1 MAAGADRYVVKGG
14 PTKELIA
21 LVESVESVLEPS

>member
-21 LVESVESVLEPS
+21 LVESVLEPS